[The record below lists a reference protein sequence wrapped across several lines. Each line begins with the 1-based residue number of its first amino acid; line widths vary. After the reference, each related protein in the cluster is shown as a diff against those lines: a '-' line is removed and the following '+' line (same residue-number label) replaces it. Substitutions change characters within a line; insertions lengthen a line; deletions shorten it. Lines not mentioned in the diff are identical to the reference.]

1 MFHSSSHSYFKTLFF
16 FSRSKGAVAR
26 ATAPSLSLLPFPL
39 YVNDA
44 LGIRDI
50 DAIGIEGVL
59 DFRHDIVV
67 DGIVIR
73 LGNPGKGGDA
83 DGVLCKFTDTDFQG
97 IGIED
102 PFIFL
107 KDLFQQGNGFMVV
120 ILITDIEA
128 KK

>member
-1 MFHSSSHSYFKTLFF
+1 MFHSGSHSYFKTLFF
-16 FSRSKGAVAR
+16 FHVVRGCR
-26 ATAPSLSLLPFPL
+26 ACDSPFSSLLPFPL

-50 DAIGIEGVL
+50 NAIGIEGVL

-102 PFIFL
+102 PL
-107 KDLFQQGNGFMVV
+107 SS
-120 ILITDIEA
+120 
-128 KK
+128 

>member
-1 MFHSSSHSYFKTLFF
+1 MPQLDENARILFHSGSHSYFKTLFF
-16 FSRSKGAVAR
+16 
-26 ATAPSLSLLPFPL
+26 LSLLPFPL

-120 ILITDIEA
+120 ILITDIEE
-128 KK
+128 KVM